1 MSQGWKSFIT
11 ASFSLP
17 STGSAIK
24 CYTCNSH
31 LEPDCLKLETP
42 KAKDFLTDCGDEAD
56 GHRFT
61 LCRKIEMA
69 MDMDFGVAHPSET
82 RVHRAC
88 GWEENDEDGK
98 ECYYKSGYNTRSWVC
113 ACKDDGCNSAS
124 LPAATFVV
132 LPLAALTLVLRG
144 VY

>member
-1 MSQGWKSFIT
+1 
-11 ASFSLP
+11 
-17 STGSAIK
+17 
-24 CYTCNSH
+24 
-31 LEPDCLKLETP
+31 
-42 KAKDFLTDCGDEAD
+42 
-56 GHRFT
+56 
-61 LCRKIEMA
+61 MA

-113 ACKDDGCNSAS
+113 ACKEDGCNSAS
-124 LPAATFVV
+124 LPGATLVV
-132 LPLAALTLVLRG
+132 VPLAILSLALRG